1 MAGRK
6 IFTNAT
12 PYNMNI
18 TLVIR
23 KSENPRDQ
31 AGTKDFSLTKGQSS
45 WQEYGNNVDIY
56 LNGVK
61 LAAYF
66 DGELVGQ
73 QYIVIVRGS
82 TLDNQLNMNNGVD
95 FGFANGSFYITT
107 RQVR

>member
-12 PYNMNI
+12 PYKMNV

-23 KSENPRDQ
+23 KSADPRDQ
-31 AGTKDFSLTKGQSS
+31 AGTKDFSLSTGESS
-45 WQEYGNNVDIY
+45 WQEYGNSVDIY

-66 DGELVGQ
+66 NGELVGQ

-82 TLDNQLNMNNGVD
+82 PLDNQLNMKNGVD
-95 FGFANGSFYITT
+95 FGFANGSFYMTT
-107 RQVR
+107 RQVG